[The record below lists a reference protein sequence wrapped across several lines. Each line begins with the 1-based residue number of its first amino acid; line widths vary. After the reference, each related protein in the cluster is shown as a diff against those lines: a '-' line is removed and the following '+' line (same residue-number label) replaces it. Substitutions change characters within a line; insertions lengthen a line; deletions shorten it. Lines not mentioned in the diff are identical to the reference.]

1 MAFIALHSLHT
12 KNVSIWGKPPFL
24 YRSFKSPLSKLC
36 EQYWTMKGRSHSSV
50 LQLFYNQLYCTTNTP
65 CRGKSRT
72 CWCVA
77 QKRAT
82 FWNAEK
88 TQQTAFKDKIK
99 NKKWKG
105 SCEIHVILVGGLFI
119 CSLFVFPCPLG
130 PPGGGFAPGCSSA
143 AQVVFTVGSPPSGS
157 TPPLTSRQRKCS
169 GSAQKS
175 PQNKCPTL
183 FLFFYCLE
191 GSFFIE
197 CWTKKNKMQEK
208 KKNLPCLSL

>member
-1 MAFIALHSLHT
+1 MF
-12 KNVSIWGKPPFL
+12 PFGGN
-24 YRSFKSPLSKLC
+24 PLSFTALSNRLFLNC
-36 EQYWTMKGRSHSSV
+36 VSSTEQWKEGAIPVYCSFFITS
-50 LQLFYNQLYCTTNTP
+50 YNAPQIHLVGVKAGHVGAWLK
-65 CRGKSRT
+65 REQRFEMLKKS
-72 CWCVA
+72 
-77 QKRAT
+77 
-82 FWNAEK
+82 
-88 TQQTAFKDKIK
+88 QQTAFKDKIK